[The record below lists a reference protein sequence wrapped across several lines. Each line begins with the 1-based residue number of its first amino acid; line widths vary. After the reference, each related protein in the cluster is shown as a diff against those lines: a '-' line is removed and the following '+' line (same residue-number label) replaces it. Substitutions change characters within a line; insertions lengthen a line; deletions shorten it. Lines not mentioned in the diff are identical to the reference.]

1 MRKAL
6 GFLLLGFLSCPVLA
20 ETEAVITPEQMAEM
34 RAEQA
39 VPRIAVPFDAK
50 DFDKFVGEYQLGPS
64 VVFWIRR
71 SYGDGPGQAADL
83 DGSRQGRGGPHYL
96 SRLTGQT
103 DVEIFP
109 ESQTKFFSNEVRAQI
124 SFDSDASGHV
134 TGLVLHQAGLEQP
147 APRIS
152 DEAAKAIEDALAA
165 RIRNNTPSPGTE
177 AALRHQVESMVAGE
191 RDYAPLMPALA
202 TIGRAQWPVT
212 KQTIA
217 GLGALKSLAFKK
229 VGPGGQDIY
238 TVTFERGQ
246 VEWRITPLTADGK
259 ISAMGFRLL
268 P

>member
-6 GFLLLGFLSCPVLA
+6 GFVLLAFLSCPALA
-20 ETEAVITPEQMAEM
+20 QTEAVITPEHMAEL

-39 VPRIAVPFDAK
+39 VPRTAVPFDAK
-50 DFDKFVGEYQLGPS
+50 DFDKFVGEYQLSPS
-64 VVFWIRR
+64 VVFWITR
-71 SYGDGPGQAADL
+71 
-83 DGSRQGRGGPHYL
+83 DGSHYL
-96 SRLTGQT
+96 SRLTGQIA
-103 DVEIFP
+103 VEVFP

-124 SFDSDASGHV
+124 SFDSDAGGNV
-134 TGLVLHQAGLEQP
+134 TGLVLHQGGLEQP

-152 DEAAKAIEDALAA
+152 DQTAKSIEDALAA

-177 AALRHQVESMVAGE
+177 AALRHQIESMESGE

-229 VGPGGQDIY
+229 VGPGGADIY

-246 VEWRITPLTADGK
+246 AEWRITPLTADGK
-259 ISAMGFRLL
+259 ISAIGFRLL

>member
-6 GFLLLGFLSCPVLA
+6 GFVLLGFLSCPALA
-20 ETEAVITPEQMAEM
+20 QTETVITPEHMAEL

-39 VPRIAVPFDAK
+39 VPRQSVPFDPK

-64 VVFWIRR
+64 VVFWITR
-71 SYGDGPGQAADL
+71 
-83 DGSRQGRGGPHYL
+83 DGSHYL
-96 SRLTGQT
+96 SRLTGQVA
-103 DVEIFP
+103 VEVFP

-124 SFDSDASGHV
+124 SFDSDAGGHV

-152 DEAAKAIEDALAA
+152 EDVAKAIEDALAE
-165 RIRNNTPSPGTE
+165 RIRNNTPSLGTE

-246 VEWRITPLTADGK
+246 VEWRISPLTADGK
-259 ISAMGFRLL
+259 ISAMGFRIL